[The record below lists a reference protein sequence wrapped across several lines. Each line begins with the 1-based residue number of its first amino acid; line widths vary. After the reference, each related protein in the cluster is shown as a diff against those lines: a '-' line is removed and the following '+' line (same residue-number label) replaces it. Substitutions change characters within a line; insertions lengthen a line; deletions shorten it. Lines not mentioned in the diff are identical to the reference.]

1 MVNKPT
7 NKQNMTCAIV
17 YNNYVTTFASCIYIE
32 VYTNMMT
39 LVYVQDPLVFKSKYV
54 DTCIIMYIQDV
65 RIGIK
70 DKNYGD

>member
-1 MVNKPT
+1 
-7 NKQNMTCAIV
+7 
-17 YNNYVTTFASCIYIE
+17 
-32 VYTNMMT
+32 MMT